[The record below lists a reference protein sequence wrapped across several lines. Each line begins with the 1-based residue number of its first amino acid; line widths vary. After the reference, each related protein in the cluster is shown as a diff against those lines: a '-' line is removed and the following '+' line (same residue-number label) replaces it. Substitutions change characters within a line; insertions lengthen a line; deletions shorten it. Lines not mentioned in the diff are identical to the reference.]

1 MQYFIFHILLTLKKS
16 ILAALAATSLHS
28 AMAAVSPPLS
38 ELPPEFSIAMHSIQ
52 QELDRR
58 AAPGKGKP
66 IKLDQ
71 PSDTAPTPQ
80 QKAALRAVFGTEQPL
95 EILRSGGAGKVTQYT
110 IKLPAGQY
118 QLDDNRIAWSS
129 LPLLTSVDAASVSS
143 SGLWPHLEFHGLDYN
158 AVFKDM
164 RINSRQQRDSLLGT
178 VSVDIGSVRIDD
190 LTPDTV
196 IQSNGV
202 SYRQT
207 LAAQGKKLEQQ
218 YELSSKRISLGSL
231 DQIDDLH
238 LALRLRG
245 LSAEAWQSRNTERQP
260 SAADQLLPAALRALL
275 LQGAELELRDY
286 SYNTGGGRVQMR
298 GTLSLPGATLKDMAS
313 KETILNALQ
322 AHLHLE
328 ISTSAMRAMVLM
340 CARIDGGEHNGAA
353 LEKRVRDSY
362 AFMLG
367 KLLSEGYA
375 TLDKDKLVSEIDIK
389 QGKVRIH
396 QHPKLLPLSAL
407 LEKMSAPAPDAPA
420 PVEEDHSPPVAVL
433 WRDRSEENLQ
443 LFAGN
448 GEKRAARELCL
459 RRVQA
464 QDAEQA
470 ERWCKQA
477 DMAVPA
483 KVNDDRERRP
493 ELKDNTFHQSVKA
506 GQFGLSYYRFDA
518 TKSRRLQLTLS
529 NPQKHEQWVPSM
541 RVCVQAEAPSDK
553 ACFEVAKYSSVDTVK
568 VGSSLRGAD
577 GRERGKGQVLERTFK
592 VGEPITL
599 DIMVDDQQVHFLV
612 GDGDNDEL
620 VEDITF
626 PVAQLELF
634 CSGADCAFKFE

>member
-38 ELPPEFSIAMHSIQ
+38 DLPPEFSIAMHSIQ

-71 PSDTAPTPQ
+71 PSGTAPTPQ

-118 QLDDNRIAWSS
+118 QLGDNRIAWSS
-129 LPLLTSVDAASVSS
+129 LPLQTSVDAASISS
-143 SGLWPHLEFHGLDYN
+143 SGIWPNLEFHDLDYN

-164 RINSRQQRDSLLGT
+164 RISSRRQRDSLLGT
-178 VSVDIGSVRIDD
+178 ASVDIGSVRIDD
-190 LTPDTV
+190 LTPDHV
-196 IQSNGV
+196 LQSNGV
-202 SYRQT
+202 SYRET
-207 LAAQGKKLEQQ
+207 LGAQGKKLEQQ
-218 YELSSKRISLGSL
+218 YELSSKRINFGSTA
-231 DQIDDLH
+231 QVDDFH

-245 LSAEAWQSRNTERQP
+245 LSAEALQARGTEPQP
-260 SAADQLLPAALRALL
+260 STADQVLPAALQALL
-275 LQGAELELRDY
+275 LQGADLELSDL
-286 SYNTGGGRVQMR
+286 SLNFGGGKLQMR
-298 GTLSLPGATLKDMAS
+298 GTIGLPGATLKDMAS
-313 KETILNALQ
+313 KESILNALE
-322 AHLHLE
+322 AHLHIE
-328 ISTSAMRAMVLM
+328 VSTSTLRAVALAF
-340 CARIDGGEHNGAA
+340 ARNDGGDRNGATP
-353 LEKRVRDSY
+353 EKQAQDIY
-362 AFMLG
+362 AFTLG

-396 QHPKLLPLSAL
+396 QHPEPLPLPAL
-407 LEKMSAPAPDAPA
+407 LEKMSAPTSDAPA
-420 PVEEDHSPPVAVL
+420 PMEEDHSPPVAVL

-477 DMAVPA
+477 EMAVPT
-483 KVNDDRERRP
+483 KVDDDRERGP
-493 ELKDNTFHQSVKA
+493 ALKDNTFHQSVKA
-506 GQFGLSYYRFDA
+506 GQFSLSHYRFDA

-529 NPQKHEQWVPSM
+529 NPQKHEQWAPSM
-541 RVCVQAEAPSDK
+541 RVCVRAEAPSDE
-553 ACFEVAKYSSVDTVK
+553 ACFEIGKYSSADTVK
-568 VGSSLRGAD
+568 VGSSLRGTD
-577 GRERGKGQVLERTFK
+577 GWPRGKGQALERTFK
-592 VGEPITL
+592 VGEPITV

-612 GDGDNDEL
+612 GDGDDDEL